1 LAGVEVEIGGE
12 RRVSEHSSAA
22 MFCVLGLQ
30 GVSWKVRFTRG
41 GQKFVIPIVLSTT
54 LDPVIA
60 AGALILPSSLY
71 TILKMFV
78 IKPYN
83 LRRKRRKSL
92 EQRRLTAAQVYSL
105 YLPLETGGTVPNIQT
120 VHP

>member
-1 LAGVEVEIGGE
+1 VGPAAFGASAQYIRHFSSKSQGRITGKVGSTGVEVEIGGE

-60 AGALILPSSLY
+60 AGALVLPSSLY

-78 IKPYN
+78 IKP
-83 LRRKRRKSL
+83 
-92 EQRRLTAAQVYSL
+92 
-105 YLPLETGGTVPNIQT
+105 
-120 VHP
+120 